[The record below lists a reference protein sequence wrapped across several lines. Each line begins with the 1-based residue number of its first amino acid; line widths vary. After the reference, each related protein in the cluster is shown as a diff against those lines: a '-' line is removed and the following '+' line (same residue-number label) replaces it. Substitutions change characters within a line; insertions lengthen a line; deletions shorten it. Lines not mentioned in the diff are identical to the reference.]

1 MAYCFWLPTSI
12 VPNQAI
18 MIQSQES
25 NDHLKLASPLKL
37 LAIGSSLQASWHLKL
52 LANISSVKVLG
63 AQGNHIFVRVH
74 EKIEKVVKIAAII
87 CSI

>member
-25 NDHLKLASPLKL
+25 NDHLKLKLASPLKL

-52 LANISSVKVLG
+52 LANISSVKVLS
-63 AQGNHIFVRVH
+63 AQGNHIC
-74 EKIEKVVKIAAII
+74 VKLKKQ
-87 CSI
+87 SE